1 MPCATFCLFCS
12 EIVQREE
19 RNDSSKSSLTATE
32 INADENTS
40 VLKSP
45 WNHVESM
52 VIRPIRFL
60 HAKRSSRLSHCARI
74 AALAL
79 LATPAVNATE
89 LKATDFAL
97 MDRLTWGVTPSAAEH
112 LKAIGTDRWIEEQ
125 LHPPAVAALPPSV
138 VVQIDAMPDVNK
150 LPFDIANAF
159 DQQGRSA
166 NQVAD
171 PDQKKAAQQ
180 VFQQA
185 MNDRARQAAARTIL
199 RALYAP
205 DQLRERM
212 VWFWFNHFN
221 VHQYKANIRVLVG
234 DYVDRAIRPYAMGH
248 FRDLLSATLHHPA
261 MLRYLDNAD
270 NAAGHINENYARE
283 IMELHTM
290 GVGSGYTQS
299 DVEELARILTGV
311 GIDTR
316 PEDPKLKP
324 ELQAQ
329 LVREGA
335 FEFNPARHDYGD
347 KTFLGHTI
355 KGRGL
360 AEIDEALDI
369 LCRQP
374 ATAAHISQKLATYF
388 VSDMPPPALVQRMA
402 ERFQKTDGDLT
413 AVLSTMVRAP
423 EFVASLKSPT
433 KFKDSVQYVMSAV
446 RMAYDNKVI
455 LNTNPIQNWLN
466 RLAEGLFNHQT
477 PDGYPLTSAT
487 WIGPGQ
493 MMVRFEI
500 ARQIG
505 SGSAGLF
512 KPDVP
517 NATDQPAFPLIQN
530 ALFFESLRQTLSPTT
545 LAALDQAVSP
555 QDWNTLFLSSPEFM
569 Q

>member
-1 MPCATFCLFCS
+1 LGSAQRSLRIGLCGCS
-12 EIVQREE
+12 
-19 RNDSSKSSLTATE
+19 
-32 INADENTS
+32 
-40 VLKSP
+40 
-45 WNHVESM
+45 
-52 VIRPIRFL
+52 
-60 HAKRSSRLSHCARI
+60 
-74 AALAL
+74 AALAAV
-79 LATPAVNATE
+79 LAVSGVSAAELSPA
-89 LKATDFAL
+89 DFVL
-97 MDRLTWGVTPSAAEH
+97 MERLTWGVTPSAAEH
-112 LKAIGTDRWIEEQ
+112 FKAVGAERWLEEQ
-125 LHPPAVAALPPSV
+125 LHPPASVALPPQ
-138 VVQIDAMPDVNK
+138 VQSQIEAMPDVHR
-150 LPFDIANAF
+150 LPFDIAVSF
-159 DQQGRSA
+159 DQQARSA
-166 NQVAD
+166 NGVVD

-180 VFQQA
+180 VYQQA
-185 MNDRARQAAARTIL
+185 MNDRARQAAARTTL

-221 VHQYKANIRVLVG
+221 VHQYKANLRILIG
-234 DYVDRAIRPYAMGH
+234 DYEDRAIRPHAMGR

-270 NAAGHINENYARE
+270 NAVGHLNENYARE

-290 GVGSGYTQS
+290 GVGSGYTQA

-311 GIDTR
+311 GIDLN
-316 PEDPKLKP
+316 PADPKLKP
-324 ELQAQ
+324 ELLPQ

-347 KTFLGHTI
+347 KMFLGHAI

-360 AEIDEALDI
+360 AEVDEALDL

-374 ATAAHISQKLATYF
+374 ATATHISQKLATYF
-388 VSDMPPPALVQRMA
+388 VSDTPPGALVQRMA
-402 ERFQKTDGDLT
+402 QTFQKTDGDLT

-423 EFVASLKSPT
+423 EFAASLKSGT

-446 RMAYDNKVI
+446 RMAYDSKVI
-455 LNTNPIQNWLN
+455 LNTTPIQNWLN

-487 WIGPGQ
+487 WNGPGQ

-512 KPDVP
+512 KPDAP

-530 ALFFESLRQTLSPTT
+530 ALFFGSLRQTLSPTT

-569 Q
+569 H

>member
-1 MPCATFCLFCS
+1 MDRAERSLRICLCGWS
-12 EIVQREE
+12 
-19 RNDSSKSSLTATE
+19 
-32 INADENTS
+32 
-40 VLKSP
+40 
-45 WNHVESM
+45 
-52 VIRPIRFL
+52 
-60 HAKRSSRLSHCARI
+60 
-74 AALAL
+74 AALVIF
-79 LATPAVNATE
+79 AVSSVSAAE
-89 LKATDFAL
+89 LKAADFAL
-97 MDRLTWGVTPSAAEH
+97 MDRLTWGITPSGAEH
-112 LKAIGTDRWIEEQ
+112 FKAVGADRWIEEQ
-125 LHPPAVAALPPSV
+125 LHPQASVALPPQ
-138 VVQIDAMPDVNK
+138 VQSQIEAMADVHK
-150 LPFDIANAF
+150 LPFDIAVSF
-159 DQQGRSA
+159 DQQAKSA

-171 PDQKKAAQQ
+171 PDQRRAAQQ

-185 MNDRARQAAARTIL
+185 MNDRGRQAAARTIL

-221 VHQYKANIRVLVG
+221 VHLYKSNIRILVG
-234 DYVDRAIRPYAMGH
+234 DYEDRAIRPHAMGR

-270 NAAGHINENYARE
+270 NAVGHLNENYARE

-290 GVGSGYTQS
+290 GVGSGYTQA
-299 DVEELARILTGV
+299 DVEQLARILTGV
-311 GIDTR
+311 GIDTN
-316 PEDPKLKP
+316 PQDPKLKP
-324 ELQAQ
+324 ELMPQ

-347 KTFLGHTI
+347 KVFLGHPI

-360 AEIDEALDI
+360 AEVDEALDI
-369 LCRQP
+369 LSRQP
-374 ATAAHISQKLATYF
+374 ATATHISQKLATYF
-388 VSDMPPPALVQRMA
+388 VSDNPPAALVQRMA
-402 ERFQKTDGDLT
+402 QAFQKTDGDLT
-413 AVLSTMVRAP
+413 AVLSTMVHAP
-423 EFVASLKSPT
+423 EFASSLKTGT

-446 RMAYDNKVI
+446 RMAYDSKVI
-455 LNTNPIQNWLN
+455 LNTTPVQNWLN

-487 WIGPGQ
+487 WNSPGQ

-512 KPDVP
+512 KPETP
-517 NATDQPAFPLIQN
+517 NAADQPAFPLIQN
-530 ALFFESLRQTLSPTT
+530 ALFFDSMRQTLSPAT

-569 Q
+569 H